1 MEAKI
6 TMKKRVISILAV
18 MTICITLVGCFNYRE
33 INKITFATSIIF
45 NTDEQDNVILYL
57 DCVTPYRNAS
67 ESSDKGRRIMFKGKG
82 KTALEAIRDINV
94 SSSNN
99 LNFSQVRAYIFT
111 EEAAKKGVENYVD
124 LINNDQQFGFKP
136 YMYVYFGDIDNL
148 LDMTNND
155 EEYLG
160 LYLNNLLE
168 KNIRNGKVIRA
179 NVNDYITHTLM
190 GNNIGFM
197 SAIEIKDDEVG
208 SKIALNGGAIM
219 RDNHM
224 IARLEEKDALT
235 FNILTKNI
243 REGTF
248 EVANPNELDK
258 FITLDI
264 LEETNKTDIE
274 IRDEDVILK
283 KDINIKVS
291 IGEIQGDLIVDK
303 ESLDKIKMDE
313 EWKIG
318 KYEEDF
324 FNEYKEK
331 GIDVLGVK
339 TLMNQRFPDEN
350 TDKILDRT
358 ILETNINLI
367 IDGSSLVKNSL

>member
-1 MEAKI
+1 
-6 TMKKRVISILAV
+6 MKKRIISFVVVMVICLS
-18 MTICITLVGCFNYRE
+18 MVGCFNYRE
-33 INKITFATSIIF
+33 INKITFATSVIF
-45 NTDEQDNVILYL
+45 NTDEQDNIILYL
-57 DCVTPYRNAS
+57 DCVVPYRNAS
-67 ESSDKGRRIMFKGKG
+67 ESSDKGRRVMFRGKG

-111 EEAAKKGVENYVD
+111 EEAAKKGIENYVD

-136 YMYVYFGDIDNL
+136 YMYVYFGNLDNL
-148 LDMTNND
+148 LDLTNKD

-168 KNIRNGKVIRA
+168 KNMHNGKVVRS
-179 NVNDYITHTLM
+179 NVNDYITNTLM
-190 GNNIGFM
+190 GDNVSFM
-197 SAIEIKDDEVG
+197 SAIEIKDDEVD
-208 SKIALNGGAIM
+208 SKIVLNGGAIM

-224 IARLEEKDALT
+224 VERLEEKDTLT
-235 FNILTKNI
+235 FNILTKNV

-248 EVANPNELDK
+248 EVANPQEINK

-274 IRDEDVILK
+274 VSDEEIVLK

-291 IGEIQGDLIVDK
+291 IGEIQGELIVDK
-303 ESLDKIKMDE
+303 DSLEKIKLDE
-313 EWKIG
+313 EWKIR

-324 FNEYKEK
+324 FNDYKEK

-339 TLMNQRFPDEN
+339 NLMEQRYPDKD
-350 TDKILDRT
+350 TDDFLGKT
-358 ILETNINLI
+358 KLETNVNLI